1 MTVKPR
7 PGPQQGKERAMSS
20 CACGTCKCEG
30 KAVVEQDEYDGL
42 VNLASSNIELRDAAI
57 QLVNVAKEQEL
68 PGLMKVWVAR
78 IERALR

>member
-1 MTVKPR
+1 M
-7 PGPQQGKERAMSS
+7 S
-20 CACGTCKCEG
+20 CACGSCQCKG

-42 VNLASSNIELRDAAI
+42 VQLASSNIELRDAAI

-78 IERALR
+78 IERSLR

>member
-1 MTVKPR
+1 M
-7 PGPQQGKERAMSS
+7 S
-20 CACGTCKCEG
+20 CACGSCECKG

-57 QLVNVAKEQEL
+57 QLINVSKEQEL

>member
-1 MTVKPR
+1 M
-7 PGPQQGKERAMSS
+7 S
-20 CACGTCKCEG
+20 CACGSCQCKG

>member
-1 MTVKPR
+1 M
-7 PGPQQGKERAMSS
+7 S
-20 CACGTCKCEG
+20 CACGSCACKG

-78 IERALR
+78 IERALG

>member
-1 MTVKPR
+1 
-7 PGPQQGKERAMSS
+7 MSCECGS
-20 CACGTCKCEG
+20 CECKG

-42 VNLASSNIELRDAAI
+42 VQLASSNIELRDAAI
-57 QLVNVAKEQEL
+57 QLVNVAKEQER

>member
-1 MTVKPR
+1 M
-7 PGPQQGKERAMSS
+7 S
-20 CACGTCKCEG
+20 CACGSCACKG